1 MVIKRHHYYYCLP
14 LSIDLIEYC
23 DEYYCSAGT
32 FLKAEFS
39 EYTERDK
46 IFFLWPTTSRYTI
59 SKKEVNR
66 VQYITLNTACEVWCL
81 SSSRFVKY
89 HHATVLDHEADNW
102 FAKILSQYTGTRS
115 ISDLIALHFVTY
127 LIHQV

>member
-14 LSIDLIEYC
+14 LSIDLIIEYC
-23 DEYYCSAGT
+23 DGYYCSADT

-46 IFFLWPTTSRYTI
+46 IFFCGRQPVDTV

-66 VQYITLNTACEVWCL
+66 VQYITLNTVCEVWCL
-81 SSSRFVKY
+81 SSSRLIKY
-89 HHATVLDHEADNW
+89 HYTTVLDYEADNW